1 MNINQLTAMKTKL
14 ENDLPRI
21 QQLKNKF
28 LTIHDLTSAHEI
40 QMIIERKETWLK
52 YYTARIHEELKKGE

>member
-1 MNINQLTAMKTKL
+1 MKTKL

-40 QMIIERKETWLK
+40 QMKQKEKKHGLNIIPQEFMKN
-52 YYTARIHEELKKGE
+52 